1 MEAKIPLAKIYEHD
15 LGIPDSHILG
25 SKNIPFHVLLWRNQR
40 VYYFTFSKPTEN
52 SAQRIKDLI
61 ARFRTREL
69 YEVPNEPGICFPYG
83 FIADDGKTAYEL
95 KNSLRFT
102 RTPNVIFSLL
112 TASANDPWQTRP
124 TSGLYDSDFRPGYDR
139 QKWKKSALLDSLHI
153 GKRLAAFEGW
163 RLDPRPDS
171 GERERAWFG
180 LAHTGGTLDPLVA
193 IQVQTFQKG
202 TDDLTDYTPSPEEVL
217 PRLKALSQSIE
228 QRLAR

>member
-69 YEVPNEPGICFPYG
+69 RSAERTGHLLPLRLYRRRRQDRLRTEEQPAFHPHAQRDLQPAHRLGQRSL
-83 FIADDGKTAYEL
+83 ADP
-95 KNSLRFT
+95 SHQRPLRQ
-102 RTPNVIFSLL
+102 RLPSRL
-112 TASANDPWQTRP
+112 RP
-124 TSGLYDSDFRPGYDR
+124 AEME
-139 QKWKKSALLDSLHI
+139 KSALLDSLHI

-202 TDDLTDYTPSPEEVL
+202 TDDLTDYTPP
-217 PRLKALSQSIE
+217 PKKYCPA
-228 QRLAR
+228 